1 MAVFPKECPREQC
14 DVDPPHQ
21 AAPDARPRNS
31 ARLCRRSPWKEGLR
45 LSVYTG
51 VSGSTER
58 RKTRPL
64 PRAGRK
70 PALMSRE
77 AAVRW
82 LLLLL
87 VGLVDR
93 VWMGWAGFHIGPGVV
108 QSVGFI
114 FLLIFISIFYFYTA
128 RDERIMHFAHFG
140 AQYLALFAVLT
151 VLSYLAV
158 STNAPLVDP
167 EFDAIDKALGLDWL
181 VWTEWVVGHPVL
193 RKGLLL
199 AYASLPLQALF
210 GYIYNVHCRAN
221 WRNIEI
227 WWITFVSA
235 LATISISAF
244 VPAIS
249 AWVYYGLSSMA
260 DFPHMQQFEATRDG
274 TMRVIA
280 FTDAQGLVQLPSFH
294 TILAIMFTYNLRHN
308 RWFFSAAVIL
318 NVALVMSCPTEGGHY
333 FVDLAAGAVVAAA
346 TIWGVRG
353 VGGRLGRCFR
363 PIEQQ

>member
-1 MAVFPKECPREQC
+1 VRVGREP
-14 DVDPPHQ
+14 V
-21 AAPDARPRNS
+21 
-31 ARLCRRSPWKEGLR
+31 
-45 LSVYTG
+45 
-51 VSGSTER
+51 
-58 RKTRPL
+58 
-64 PRAGRK
+64 
-70 PALMSRE
+70 LMSRE

-87 VGLVDR
+87 VALVDW
-93 VWMGWAGFHIGPGVV
+93 VWMRWAEFRIGPGVV
-108 QSVGFI
+108 QSIGFMS
-114 FLLIFISIFYFYTA
+114 LLILISICYFYTA
-128 RDERIMHFAHFG
+128 RDDRIMHFAHFG

-167 EFDAIDKALGLDWL
+167 AFDAIDKALGLDWRA
-181 VWTEWVVGHPVL
+181 WTEWVAGHPVF
-193 RKGLLL
+193 RTGLIV

-221 WRNIEI
+221 WRNSEI

-235 LATISISAF
+235 LATISISTF
-244 VPAIS
+244 FPAVS

-260 DFPHMQQFEATRDG
+260 DFPHMQHFEAVRDG

-308 RWFFSAAVIL
+308 RWFFSVTVFL
-318 NVALVMSCPTEGGHY
+318 NLALVISCPTEGGHY
-333 FVDLAAGAVVAAA
+333 FVDLAAGVVVAAV
-346 TIWGVRG
+346 TIWGVRSMAAALPTIFG
-353 VGGRLGRCFR
+353 SWGLNKLTL
-363 PIEQQ
+363 

>member
-21 AAPDARPRNS
+21 AAPDARPRNG
-31 ARLCRRSPWKEGLR
+31 ARRGRRSPWKQDLR

-64 PRAGRK
+64 LRAGRK

-77 AAVRW
+77 AVVRW

-87 VGLVDR
+87 VGLVDW
-93 VWMGWAGFHIGPGVV
+93 VWMGWAGFRIGPGVV
-108 QSVGFI
+108 QSIGFI
-114 FLLIFISIFYFYTA
+114 SLLILISIFYFYTA
-128 RDERIMHFAHFG
+128 RDDRIMHFAHFG

-181 VWTEWVVGHPVL
+181 AWTEWVVGHPVL
-193 RKGLLL
+193 RKGLLV

-210 GYIYNVHCRAN
+210 GYIYNVHSRAN
-221 WRNIEI
+221 WRNTEI

-235 LATISISAF
+235 LTTISISAF

-260 DFPHMQQFEATRDG
+260 DFPHMQHFEAMRDG
-274 TMRVIA
+274 TMRLIG
-280 FTDAQGLVQLPSFH
+280 FTDAQGWRPEQWSPPLPSGASGV
-294 TILAIMFTYNLRHN
+294 L
-308 RWFFSAAVIL
+308 
-318 NVALVMSCPTEGGHY
+318 
-333 FVDLAAGAVVAAA
+333 AGAWACVFGPSSNNELNAHHGLWA
-346 TIWGVRG
+346 TLGCVSRVNSRFVG
-353 VGGRLGRCFR
+353 LQTSPSPSGGRL
-363 PIEQQ
+363 PLPY

>member
-1 MAVFPKECPREQC
+1 
-14 DVDPPHQ
+14 
-21 AAPDARPRNS
+21 
-31 ARLCRRSPWKEGLR
+31 
-45 LSVYTG
+45 
-51 VSGSTER
+51 
-58 RKTRPL
+58 
-64 PRAGRK
+64 
-70 PALMSRE
+70 MSRA

-87 VGLVDR
+87 VGLVDW
-93 VWMGWAGFHIGPGVV
+93 VWMGWAGFHIGAGVV
-108 QSVGFI
+108 QSVSFI
-114 FLLIFISIFYFYTA
+114 SLLISISIFYFYTA

-181 VWTEWVVGHPVL
+181 AWTEWVVGHPLL
-193 RKGLLL
+193 RKGLLV
-199 AYASLPLQALF
+199 AYASLPLQAFF

-221 WRNIEI
+221 WRNNEI

-244 VPAIS
+244 IPAIS
-249 AWVYYGLSSMA
+249 AWVYYGISSMA
-260 DFPHMQQFEATRDG
+260 DFPHMQHFEAVRDG

-280 FTDAQGLVQLPSFH
+280 FTDVQGLVQLPSFH
-294 TILAIMFTYNLRHN
+294 TILAIMFAYNLRHN
-308 RWFFSAAVIL
+308 RWFFSVAVIL
-318 NVALVMSCPTEGGHY
+318 NLALVISCPTEGGHY

-346 TIWGVRG
+346 TIWVVRAMAH
-353 VGGRLGRCFR
+353 RLHCGSPGLTVSAPR
-363 PIEQQ
+363 